1 MKHVMRILEE
11 RAEYQNKIANS
22 RKNKKQQ
29 TKSVAKPPIQP
40 KI

>member
-11 RAEYQNKIANS
+11 RTEYQNKIANS